1 MASDH
6 RGRPLHAGKRT
17 DDENY
22 GSGMGDPTNPYGDPL
37 LKKAS
42 QNPVPN
48 SSPNSQVPNSSPS
61 KSTSGTKKTKNS
73 VPNTKVAMLSTRVS
87 KVPPM
92 VTGEGIKRT
101 AKIAGNR
108 AADVALGAGVGGA
121 LGLTPG
127 IKYSNYD
134 AQGMPT
140 EANYVV
146 HPMGAAIGAAIGGAA
161 IGGLG
166 RYLDKRDKK

>member
-1 MASDH
+1 MHTDH
-6 RGRPLHAGKRT
+6 QGLPLPTADHTEGGSSNRPAPRLS
-17 DDENY
+17 NLM
-22 GSGMGDPTNPYGDPL
+22 GSPSNPYGDPL
-37 LKKAS
+37 LQKAVS
-42 QNPVPN
+42 TP
-48 SSPNSQVPNSSPS
+48 SPA
-61 KSTSGTKKTKNS
+61 G
-73 VPNTKVAMLSTRVS
+73 
-87 KVPPM
+87 KVPAL
-92 VTGEGIKRT
+92 VTREGVNRT
-101 AKIAGNR
+101 ARITGNR
-108 AADVALGAGVGGA
+108 MADVALGAGVGGA